1 MITDHWSKRTIDFLA
16 PHVSSARELVRVA
29 TGFFTVEGYDLLR
42 PYLAQ
47 GAMHLM
53 VGYDEASRARLR
65 AHLIEQVMLHLRQW
79 DAANRRTAVQNLATR
94 LEAGELRIAE
104 QGYGQ
109 SVDARLRRQDHAKVV
124 IVDSACALVG
134 SSNLTVNGLLS
145 NVEGVTCVQDPEQVV
160 FWVESFQ
167 RYWSAPDTVDLTQAL
182 LDALN
187 AWLTLRLPYDI
198 YLKTVLAL
206 APNEP
211 EEPPRPSYKMP
222 VAYQRVVV
230 ERLLRQMKA
239 WGGAMLVAS
248 TGLGK
253 TVMATHMARRL
264 RDERHVDNVI
274 VFAPKP
280 VHTDWEQALESA
292 GLYPRFFTRELLD
305 HGGRAGR
312 ETRRLEEALARV
324 DDKYLIIVDE
334 SQYFRNRLQASS
346 GKPRR
351 SFRRLAKAVDER
363 RPLIVLLT
371 ATPLG
376 KDVEDLNN
384 QLLLLPHTAEPDY
397 LDSRGQFVM
406 AGIGDHLVHPT
417 AWKVHDSDT
426 FFDEFINLPVCT
438 VISTSHVARDFAQH
452 SKAGDYIDFGDER
465 RWLPQIE
472 IKKIRVPVPTEV
484 AMSRALAQGV
494 FRHRPIRYRTR
505 DGIRSSTDIIQQ
517 QTEIAWTSSPAALR
531 EVLQRT
537 MDGDYQ
543 VQFHKT
549 PAQRQAALEPIL
561 KELARQ
567 SHRHD
572 EKFLTLCH
580 YLREFHTQKRKVLVF
595 TERHETALYLEQSL
609 AKELPEVKVGSV
621 IAEGEKGP
629 ELKDFEREVLPLL
642 LNFAPVANA
651 DKIPPDHT
659 PQRIDVLITT
669 DAYSTGVN
677 LQDASVVI
685 SYDLAWTPDVIIQRA
700 GRILRFWN
708 EPRLV
713 HLYVFVGDFQ
723 EHPQAREQTHIV
735 EHRLRLLTRRGRQAE
750 KFSAVPVFPEQETI
764 RYASLADLAS
774 VTVEDLGLVD
784 AGAIEEFSGVSRFLR
799 HITELNAN
807 LAYAATIPDDLSS
820 ARTYGGADPLVY
832 VLLRRQDAYHWA
844 VYDVRYDRLE
854 TYREDKLLDLLQC
867 SPDTPL
873 AEVDPEKVETL
884 AQRCRA
890 LWMEQNRIDRS
901 ETVERVCALYLQPAQ
916 EQSEIDAV
924 LRNRLGG

>member
-1 MITDHWSKRTIDFLA
+1 MNTDHWSKRTVDFLA
-16 PHVSSARELVRVA
+16 SHVSGAQELVRVA
-29 TGFFTVEGYDLLR
+29 TGFFTIEGYDLLR
-42 PYLAQ
+42 PYLKDVAL
-47 GAMHLM
+47 HLM
-53 VGYDEASRARLR
+53 VGYDEASRERLR
-65 AHLIEQVMLHLRQW
+65 AHLIENVMLHLRLW
-79 DAANRRTAVQNLATR
+79 NAADRRAAVLDLATR
-94 LEAGELRIAE
+94 LEAGELRIVE
-104 QGYGQ
+104 QGSSQ
-109 SVDARLRRQDHAKVV
+109 SIDARLRRQDHAKVV
-124 IVDSACALVG
+124 IVDDQCVLVG
-134 SSNLTVNGLLS
+134 SSNLTVSGLS
-145 NVEGVTCVQDPEQVV
+145 RNVEGVTCVQDPDQVA
-160 FWVESFQ
+160 FWVQSFQ
-167 RYWSAPDTVDLTQAL
+167 DYWSAPDTVDLTQAL
-182 LDALN
+182 LEALQ
-187 AWLTLRLPYDI
+187 AWLALRRPYDV
-198 YLKTVLAL
+198 YLKTIQAL
-206 APNEP
+206 VPDEP

-230 ERLLRQMKA
+230 ERLLRQMRE

-253 TVMATHMARRL
+253 TIMATHMARRL
-264 RDERHVDNVI
+264 RDERRVDNVI

-280 VHTDWEQALESA
+280 VHHEWERALESA
-292 GLYPRFFTRELLD
+292 GLYPRFFTREVLD
-305 HGGRAGR
+305 HGGPAGR

-324 DDKYLIIVDE
+324 DDKYLIVVDE
-334 SQYFRNRLQASS
+334 SQYFRNRLQATS

-376 KDVEDLNN
+376 KGVEDLNN

-397 LDSRGQFVM
+397 LNTQGQFVM
-406 AGIGDHLVHPT
+406 PGIGDHLVHPT
-417 AWKVHDSDT
+417 AWKVHDSED
-426 FFDEFINLPVCT
+426 FFEEFINLPVCT

-452 SKAGDYIDFGDER
+452 DKTGDYIDFGEER

-472 IKKIRVPVPTEV
+472 IKKIQVPVPMEA
-484 AMSRALAQGV
+484 AMSKALAGGV
-494 FRHRPIRYRTR
+494 FKHKPKKYPVRGVWHA
-505 DGIRSSTDIIQQ
+505 TDTSIQQ
-517 QTEIAWTSSPAALR
+517 EAEIAWTSSPAALR
-531 EVLQRT
+531 EVIQRT
-537 MDGDYQ
+537 IEGDYQ

-567 SHRHD
+567 GLLHD

-580 YLREFHTQKRKVLVF
+580 YLREFHAQNRRVLVF

-609 AKELPEVKVGSV
+609 AREAPEVQVASV
-621 IAEGEKGP
+621 VKRGEKGP

-642 LNFAPVANA
+642 LDFAPVANA
-651 DKIPPDHT
+651 DKIPPNHT
-659 PQRIDVLITT
+659 PRRIDVLITT

-700 GRILRFWN
+700 GRILRFWS

-713 HLYVFVGDFQ
+713 YLYVFVGNFQ
-723 EHPQAREQTHIV
+723 ELPQAREQTYLV
-735 EHRLRLLTRRGRQAE
+735 EHRLRQLTRRGRQAE
-750 KFSAVPVFPEQETI
+750 KFSAVPVFPDQETL

-774 VTVEDLGLVD
+774 VTIENLGLVD

-807 LAYAATIPDDLSS
+807 LAYAATIPDDISS
-820 ARTYGGADPLVY
+820 ARTYKGPNPLVY
-832 VLLRRQDAYHWA
+832 VLLRRQETYHWA
-844 VYDVRYDRLE
+844 IYDVRFDRLE

-867 SPDTPL
+867 NQDTPVV
-873 AEVDPEKVETL
+873 AVDPDEIETL

-890 LWMEQNRIDRS
+890 LWMEQNRINSS
-901 ETVERVCALYLQPAQ
+901 EAIERICALYLEPFQDQA
-916 EQSEIDAV
+916 EMDLM
-924 LRNRLGG
+924 LRRKL